1 MPEDKDKSVRMVV
14 SGPFGGENASR
25 AAARF
30 RARGLQVA
38 EVMDV
43 IGSLVVVGAEPE
55 VRAAAGAIPDVIG
68 VEPEQ
73 VVSIQ
78 KPSL

>member
-1 MPEDKDKSVRMVV
+1 MAEHKDKSVRMIV
-14 SGPFGGENASR
+14 SVPFGGENASR
-25 AAARF
+25 AAERF

-38 EVMDV
+38 EVMDG

-55 VRAAAGAIPDVIG
+55 VRAAAGAIPDVIT

-73 VVSIQ
+73 TVRTQ
-78 KPSL
+78 G